1 MDARGPTL
9 AVSRRRL
16 AVSVFL
22 AGAALVLVPWSIGL
36 AHALPCRYLSR
47 HWGIAWA
54 GFDGA
59 LAATFAL
66 TSIAA
71 VRHAP
76 WLDRVAVAAV
86 TLLAA
91 DAWFDV
97 VTARSAVGVAL
108 ATAEAVAVE
117 FPIALLCL
125 WVAQRLTTP
134 GPRVRHTTAPSNPKG
149 VLQ

>member
-1 MDARGPTL
+1 MDARGPTA

-16 AVSVFL
+16 AVCVFL

-36 AHALPCRYLSR
+36 AHALPCQYLSR

-54 GFDGA
+54 GFDSA
-59 LAATFAL
+59 LAATLAL

-71 VRHAP
+71 ARHAP
-76 WLDRVAVAAV
+76 WLDRVAVAAA

-97 VTARSAVGVAL
+97 VTARSALGVAL

-117 FPIALLCL
+117 LPIALLCL

-134 GPRVRHTTAPSNPKG
+134 GAHVHHMSAPSNPKG
-149 VLQ
+149 ALQ